1 MTATANPELIVRQ
14 LDARFMMRVFLV
26 FAGLLLVSLAIYVAG
41 KHYGRAIAMAGH
53 TDDTRIREIVM
64 GNNVLHV
71 PSNMIRNPWQRT
83 DGSWPQL
90 QLYARWPDMTGYSH
104 EHAGAFNNTG
114 ERGTLVFLTFQER
127 MMSRDM
133 SGRVEPIY
141 NELIIRPGIEGPA
154 GLTMH
159 GFQEKTGYLGELLVL
174 GKRAGQAPFAARC
187 LAGEAAR
194 EAIAACERDVH
205 VGDNLSL
212 TYRFSKDM
220 LGEWRRLDAA
230 VLALARRLL
239 VTGG

>member
-1 MTATANPELIVRQ
+1 MTAATNPELIVRH

-26 FAGLLLVSLAIYVAG
+26 FAALLLLSLGIYVAG
-41 KHYGRAIAMAGH
+41 KHYGRTIAMAGH
-53 TDDTRIREIVM
+53 TDDRRVREIVM

-90 QLYARWPDMTGYSH
+90 QLYAHWPDMTGYSRD
-104 EHAGAFNNTG
+104 HASAFNNTG
-114 ERGTLVFLTFQER
+114 ESGTIVFLTFQER
-127 MMSRDM
+127 IMSRDM

-141 NELIIRPGIEGPA
+141 KDLIIQPGIEGPA

-174 GKRAGQAPFAARC
+174 GERPGDAPFAARC
-187 LAGEAAR
+187 LAGDAAR
-194 EAIAACERDVH
+194 EVIAACERDVH

-212 TYRFSKDM
+212 TYRFSKGM

-230 VLALARRLL
+230 VLALTRRLL
-239 VTGG
+239 VTGR